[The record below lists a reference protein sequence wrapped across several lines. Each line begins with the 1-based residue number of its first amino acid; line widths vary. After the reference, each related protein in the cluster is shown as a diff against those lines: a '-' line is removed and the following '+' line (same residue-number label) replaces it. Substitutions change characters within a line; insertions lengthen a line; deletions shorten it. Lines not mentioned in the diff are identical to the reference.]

1 MKQHY
6 HAKSYFL
13 GINLQ
18 KKLVDFG
25 LLALL
30 IVSISLLT
38 ACSNKPVSGREEVVE
53 ASVEV
58 ENAIP
63 ANYQIGP
70 GDVVDIFVW
79 RNADVSIT
87 VTVRPDGKISSPLV
101 EDMQAI
107 GKTPSQLARDIE
119 GILASYIKSPAVTVI
134 VKEFGG
140 LYAQQVRVVGEAAQ
154 PQGVLYRDKMTLL
167 DVMIAVGGLTEFSA
181 GNKAKIVRTVKG
193 KQEVLQVRIADLIK
207 DGDLDEN
214 VEMAPGD
221 ILIIPEAW
229 F

>member
-13 GINLQ
+13 GIDSQ

-38 ACSNKPVSGREEVVE
+38 ACSNKPVSGWEVVE
-53 ASVEV
+53 SSVEV

-119 GILASYIKSPAVTVI
+119 EILASYIKSPAVTVI

-193 KQEVLQVRIADLIK
+193 KQEVLLVRIADLIK
-207 DGDLDEN
+207 NGDLDEN